1 MISESDILDCFQ
13 HLVKDASDDDV
24 LVGSGDDAAVLKAQK
39 KDLVHSLDISKVETH
54 FPKDSPAEDIA
65 YRSVAVA
72 LSDLAA
78 MGAYPSFISIGLTA
92 NITESSWYK
101 NFTKGIEKILNEYQI
116 KLIGGDI
123 TFGEINICVNVF
135 GYPYDK
141 IITRS
146 GAKINDSI
154 FLTGPLGKGRRGLMD
169 WKANKKSSYVTM
181 FFNPIAQFK
190 NAENIAKYATSCID
204 ISDGLIK
211 DLGSICKLS
220 CVGADI
226 NVDMITITNDIDD
239 ICYGDDYELCFTCNK
254 KHDELA
260 EEQGFVKIGLITDKV
275 GKVEFKKNN
284 KSIKFKT
291 DGWDSFE

>member
-1 MISESDILDCFQ
+1 LASEFELIDLFKGIGSEYYKENGVIIPPGDDCAIIDLSQ
-13 HLVKDASDDDV
+13 PIITSVDASV
-24 LVGSGDDAAVLKAQK
+24 AGV
-39 KDLVHSLDISKVETH
+39 H
-54 FPKDSPAEDIA
+54 FPLDANSEDIA
-65 YRSVAVA
+65 YRSIAVA

-92 NITESSWYK
+92 NITEISWYK

-116 KLIGGDI
+116 KLIGGDV

-154 FLTGPLGKGRRGLMD
+154 FLTGPLGKGRKGLMD
-169 WKANKKSSYVTM
+169 WKTNKKSSYVSK
-181 FFNPIAQFK
+181 FFNPIAQFINSEK
-190 NAENIAKYATSCID
+190 IVKYATSCID

-220 CVGADI
+220 GVGADI
-226 NVDMITITNDIDD
+226 NVDIITITNDIDD

-254 KHDELA
+254 KHDDLA
-260 EEQGFVKIGLITDKV
+260 EEQGFIKIGLITDKV
-275 GKVEFKKNN
+275 GKVEFKKIINQ
-284 KSIKFKT
+284 
-291 DGWDSFE
+291 

>member
-13 HLVKDASDDDV
+13 HLVKDEPDDV
-24 LVGSGDDAAVLKAQK
+24 ILVGSGDDAAVLKAQE

-54 FPKDSPAEDIA
+54 FPEGSPAEDIA

-78 MGAYPSFISIGLTA
+78 MGAHPSFISIGLTS
-92 NITESSWYK
+92 NITELSWYK

-116 KLIGGDI
+116 KLIGGDV

-146 GAKINDSI
+146 GAEIDDSI
-154 FLTGPLGKGRRGLMD
+154 FLTGSLGKGRQGLMD
-169 WKANKKSSYVTM
+169 WKTNKKSSYVSK

-190 NAENIAKYATSCID
+190 NSEKISKYATSCID

-220 CVGADI
+220 GVGADI
-226 NVDMITITNDIDD
+226 NIDMIAITHDIDD
-239 ICYGDDYELCFTCNK
+239 LFYGDDYELCFTCNK
-254 KHDELA
+254 KHDYLA
-260 EEQGFVKIGLITDKV
+260 EEQGFFKIGLITDKANI
-275 GKVEFKKNN
+275 VEFRKKNKLIN
-284 KSIKFKT
+284 FKT

>member
-13 HLVKDASDDDV
+13 HLVKDVSDDV
-24 LVGSGDDAAVLKAQK
+24 ILVGSGDDAAVIKAQE
-39 KDLVHSLDISKVETH
+39 KDLIHSLDISIVGTH

-92 NITESSWYK
+92 NITEISWYK

-116 KLIGGDI
+116 KLIGGDV

-146 GAKINDSI
+146 GAKINDSV
-154 FLTGPLGKGRRGLMD
+154 FLTGPLGKGRKGLMD
-169 WKANKKSSYVTM
+169 WKTNKKSSYVST
-181 FFNPIAQFK
+181 FFNPIAQFINSEK
-190 NAENIAKYATSCID
+190 IVKYATSCID

-220 CVGADI
+220 GVGADI

-254 KHDELA
+254 KHDDLA
-260 EEQGFVKIGLITDKV
+260 EEQGFIKIGLITDKV

-284 KSIKFKT
+284 KSINFKT

>member
-54 FPKDSPAEDIA
+54 FPEDSHAEDIA

-92 NITESSWYK
+92 NITELSWYK

-220 CVGADI
+220 GVGADI
-226 NVDMITITNDIDD
+226 NVDMITITNDVDD

-254 KHDELA
+254 KHDDLA
-260 EEQGFVKIGLITDKV
+260 EEQGFIKIGLITDKV